1 MRPPLLLLLAA
12 IFGHVAPKK
21 MSEMAEKGDY
31 QQCILPLYENDMKP
45 ANITVAGVT
54 TGCFYYEASLK
65 AIETA
70 SAQVRQF
77 EVNHESFHMLSRDK
91 KDCRGVKVFVIPVDV
106 YERHG
111 YTVKNLRVVVRQIQ
125 DRLQLFFPPKVETP
139 QMRFVGI
146 NYVQIAL
153 KSHRSVAT
161 SYLPYPPG
169 FVVADCSREAIEEKR
184 CRHPSIDITDVF
196 QRTYLYASNRDDVAW
211 SANSVRVIDLYE
223 LLMDA
228 NRTKIVNV
236 QPVPAYY
243 SAIALTHEFA
253 AIYDGTVI
261 LQRMESGCDR
271 FFGHPVYYEDDWYSA
286 VRFAEY
292 TIGRRPLD
300 ALFPQ
305 KRMVSASNDVVGD
318 MGRYQLYGLA
328 VAFFVIIYFVR
339 HVPQIIDWWRRRR
352 SGRELY
358 ARRRRQ
364 GLLAE
369 QQQSDGESDERLAK
383 AGYPEQPSPEM
394 SSEHDQPQQP
404 GAANRKTA

>member
-1 MRPPLLLLLAA
+1 MRLLLLLLLAA
-12 IFGHVAPKK
+12 IFGQVAPKK
-21 MSEMAEKGDY
+21 MSEMAEKVDY
-31 QQCILPLYENDMKP
+31 QQCILPLDENEKKP

-70 SAQVRQF
+70 SALVRKY

-125 DRLQLFFPPKVETP
+125 DRLQFYYMLQMPDELFPNKYRAKANLLVKH
-139 QMRFVGI
+139 G
-146 NYVQIAL
+146 
-153 KSHRSVAT
+153 
-161 SYLPYPPG
+161 
-169 FVVADCSREAIEEKR
+169 
-184 CRHPSIDITDVF
+184 
-196 QRTYLYASNRDDVAW
+196 RTYLYASNRDDVAW

-286 VRFAEY
+286 VKFAEY

-305 KRMVSASNDVVGD
+305 KRMLSASNDVVGD

-364 GLLAE
+364 GLLAQ

-404 GAANRKTA
+404 GATNRKTA